1 VSGVGKAEPA
11 AVAPVDRHE
20 HGVSLLEIMVVLLL
34 LSIIMGSVITGF
46 ISVQRSA
53 NNDLV
58 REQGIEQAEIGMQV
72 ITRDLRATADSPTS
86 GSPMISTMSLS
97 SVTFAS
103 DIDTTSSANPPA
115 VGTASSFAGCPDQI
129 TISGSTSTP
138 GTITETRTHPDP
150 AVSPSTVVAS
160 CTWTGHS
167 TPRTRVLATA
177 ATLSF
182 RYLAYADPTSG
193 VAPQTSTSPA
203 TTAAV
208 TVTIRVPPSNNSPA
222 VPAATLV
229 QTVQFAGFTNSLSN
243 AGS

>member
-1 VSGVGKAEPA
+1 MKL
-11 AVAPVDRHE
+11 VDRSE
-20 HGVSLLEIMVVLLL
+20 QGLTLIEMTVVLLL
-34 LSIIMGSVITGF
+34 LTIIMSAVIAGL

-53 NNDLV
+53 TNNLV
-58 REQGIEQAEIGMQV
+58 REQGIEQAEIAMQV
-72 ITRDLRATADSPTS
+72 ISRDLRATADSPS
-86 GSPMISTMSLS
+86 FGLPMISAMSAS

-103 DIDTTSSANPPA
+103 DIDTTSSANPM
-115 VGTASSFAGCPDQI
+115 ASGIASNFAGCPDQI
-129 TISGSTSTP
+129 TLTSSTSTP

-160 CTWTGHS
+160 CTWAGGS

-182 RYLAYADPTSG
+182 TYLTYVDPTSG
-193 VAPQTSTSPA
+193 TAPQTSSSPS

-208 TVTIRVPPSNNSPA
+208 IVTITVPPSNKSPA

-229 QTVQFAGFTNSLSN
+229 QTVQLAGFTNSLSN